1 MNTTFRRRIM
11 PPTNPNHARGVT
23 FSKATVRTTKASQ
36 AVLCFLP
43 RGRAQSDEESVRQG
57 SWTDRSNGPKTFCES
72 WRIAQHEAVKR
83 MTGAFLY
90 CKRLGLFSSFV
101 LYCYASVCFVAGLLL
116 TSKQMHT
123 MGVGSEKYPSH
134 N

>member
-43 RGRAQSDEESVRQG
+43 RVRELTVTRKACG

-90 CKRLGLFSSFV
+90 CKMLRLFSSFV

-123 MGVGSEKYPSH
+123 MGVGPEKYPSH